1 MIEAGQV
8 LVQAVGVLAR
18 HGLALV
24 AVTVIWLALSATV
37 ILFPPATLGL
47 AIVALSLA
55 QGVVPHPRTVVQA
68 VRRRLAAGYVWA
80 VVNGAAIALYITK
93 PYAGRVSSR
102 VGLALDLA
110 VLIWF
115 ALQLYALPILLIQRG
130 CRAPGA
136 WRSALLLALS
146 APLFTLIMA
155 GVAALILSW
164 TLRLPIPLVAVGP
177 GVLVLL
183 GVLATRNRL
192 ADYGLTLVLP
202 ELAATPERN

>member
-1 MIEAGQV
+1 MLEAGQV

-24 AVTVIWLALSATV
+24 AATVVWLALSATV

-55 QGVVPHPRTVVQA
+55 QGAVPRPRVVMQA
-68 VRRRLAAGYVWA
+68 VRSRLAASYVWA
-80 VVNGAAIALYITK
+80 VVNGSAIALYVIR

-102 VGLALDLA
+102 VALALDLA

-115 ALQLYALPILLIQRG
+115 VLQLYALPILLIQRG

-136 WRSALLLALS
+136 WRSAFLLALS
-146 APLFTLIMA
+146 APVFTLIVA
-155 GVAALILSW
+155 GVAALIVTW
-164 TLRLPIPLVAVGP
+164 TLRLPIPLAAVGP
-177 GVLVLL
+177 GLLVLL

-192 ADYGLTLVLP
+192 ADYGLTLDLP
-202 ELAATPERN
+202 ELAAAPERN